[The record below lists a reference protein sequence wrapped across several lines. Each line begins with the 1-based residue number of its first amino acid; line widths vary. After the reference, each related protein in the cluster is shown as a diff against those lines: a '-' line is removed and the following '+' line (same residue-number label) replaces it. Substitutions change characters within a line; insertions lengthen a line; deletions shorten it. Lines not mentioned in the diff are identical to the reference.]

1 MILSSGD
8 EHERLQKATAATTKR
23 QEADVAGAR
32 AEAAASETVIAELK
46 QNQEGLLERVKRL
59 TDELASRDI
68 LKSSFQYRS
77 RDVSVERDGPL
88 LVPDGVRRLLS
99 FLRPPSVQD
108 LV

>member
-23 QEADVAGAR
+23 QDADVAGAR

-59 TDELASRDI
+59 TDELASRDTEHDRSLGI
-68 LKSSFQYRS
+68 ISSKF
-77 RDVSVERDGPL
+77 DSV
-88 LVPDGVRRLLS
+88 GVQ
-99 FLRPPSVQD
+99 V
-108 LV
+108 